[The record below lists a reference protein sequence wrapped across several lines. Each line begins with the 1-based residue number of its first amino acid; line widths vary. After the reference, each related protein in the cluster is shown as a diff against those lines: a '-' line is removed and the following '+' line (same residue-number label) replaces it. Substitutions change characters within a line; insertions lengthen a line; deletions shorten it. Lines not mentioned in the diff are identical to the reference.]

1 MTVRQI
7 LTWPDSRLLKSA
19 EQVETF
25 DESLVTLCNDMAD
38 TIKSGFGVGLAA
50 TQVNVQKSVCV
61 LTKEVV
67 PSLPLDPALSNYIVL
82 ANPRIKKA
90 GKEKFTWEERCLSIP
105 NFQEKVSR
113 DNVIVLSYQDT
124 SGKEITIELSG
135 IESGTVQHEADHLV
149 GKLFIHRLRGV
160 RRSMAFRKLE
170 KRSKIKKDKFLVAKD
185 EEVKIGHPL
194 RQRRKN
200 KKAFGRNKKKKK

>member
-7 LTWPDSRLLKSA
+7 LTWPDSKLLKSA
-19 EQVETF
+19 GQVEAF
-25 DESLVTLCNDMAD
+25 DESLEILCSDMAD
-38 TIKSGFGVGLAA
+38 TIKAGFGVGLAA

-61 LTKEVV
+61 LAKEVA
-67 PSLPLDPALSNYIVL
+67 PSLAPDPILKNYVVL
-82 ANPRIKKA
+82 VNPKIKKV

-105 NFQEKVSR
+105 DFQEKVSR
-113 DNVIVLSYQDT
+113 DNMISLTYQNT
-124 SGKEITIELSG
+124 SGKKITIELSG

-149 GKLFIHRLRGV
+149 GKLFIHRLRGA

-170 KRSKIKKDKFLVAKD
+170 KRLKIKKNKFLASED

-194 RQRRKN
+194 RQRIKN
-200 KKAFGRNKKKKK
+200 KKSFGRNKKKKR